1 MLVHLNSSVVSLYFR
16 PVVEDLDEDPPP
28 DVNLPQV
35 FKVLRL
41 LLCMAGKLL
50 RVAAKLPGEHDTVPL
65 DDVTQADLRLDR
77 VPVIW
82 KKEKV
87 RTIKILQ

>member
-1 MLVHLNSSVVSLYFR
+1 MLVHLDRSVVSFYFR

-35 FKVLRL
+35 LKVLRL
-41 LLCMAGKLL
+41 LLGLAGELL
-50 RVAAKLPGEHDTVPL
+50 RVGAELPGEHDAVPL

-77 VPVIW
+77 VPVTW
-82 KKEKV
+82 NKV
-87 RTIKILQ
+87 

>member
-1 MLVHLNSSVVSLYFR
+1 MLVVHLDRSVVSFYFR

-35 FKVLRL
+35 LKVLRL
-41 LLCMAGKLL
+41 LLGLAGELL
-50 RVAAKLPGEHDTVPL
+50 GVGAELPGEHDAVPL

-77 VPVIW
+77 VPVTW
-82 KKEKV
+82 NKV
-87 RTIKILQ
+87 

>member
-1 MLVHLNSSVVSLYFR
+1 MLVVHLDRSVVSFYFR

-35 FKVLRL
+35 LKVLRL
-41 LLCMAGKLL
+41 LLCLAGELL
-50 RVAAKLPGEHDTVPL
+50 GVGAELPGKHDAVPL

-77 VPVIW
+77 VPVTW
-82 KKEKV
+82 NKV
-87 RTIKILQ
+87 